1 MIQAI
6 MLLALGFLLATLIF
20 LLLAPAVW
28 RRAARLATKRLKSSL
43 PISLTDFH
51 AEKDQ
56 LRADHAIQ
64 IRGFEVNLELA
75 KEKTAQQMVEI
86 GRQRAENM
94 TLTAQIRELRS
105 ALSERK
111 SLISVMEQTLNAN
124 VPRMKERVESEL
136 GAKLAFSDQVNAL
149 EGELKKTTHQ
159 LEETDRDLKLRE
171 AEIHKLRQLRSAAPQ
186 AGAAIF
192 SFKRAQK
199 ERDVQSGSP
208 EKEVDL
214 AALNLVEGEKAAI
227 AVQALQRENG
237 QLRDVISKTKA
248 QLAFSKSFE
257 AKEVPALRQEMRQLG
272 TDIMRAATV
281 PQKAN
286 LTASPAPAPA
296 QKSKPV
302 IDVNAGLRGAPASLS
317 VKPVLNGKLTSSDL
331 QRAKKSLADRL
342 KNVTKAVREAD
353 A

>member
-94 TLTAQIRELRS
+94 TLTGRIRELRS

-124 VPRMKERVESEL
+124 VPRMKERVKSEL
-136 GAKLAFSDQVNAL
+136 GARLQLSDQVNAL
-149 EGELKKTTHQ
+149 EGSLKKTTHQ
-159 LEETDRDLKLRE
+159 LEETDRDLRLRE
-171 AEIHKLRQLRSAAPQ
+171 AEIHKLRQLRSAAPKG
-186 AGAAIF
+186 GAAIF

-199 ERDVQSGSP
+199 ERDIEISGAEP
-208 EKEVDL
+208 AVDL
-214 AALNLVEGEKAAI
+214 AALDLVEGDKAAH
-227 AVQALQRENG
+227 AVQALQRENV
-237 QLRDVISKTKA
+237 QLRNVISKTKA
-248 QLAFSKSFE
+248 QLALSKSFE

-272 TDIMRAATV
+272 TDILRAADV
-281 PQKAN
+281 PQSTAAAAR
-286 LTASPAPAPA
+286 LTT
-296 QKSKPV
+296 QKSEPV
-302 IDVNAGLRGAPASLS
+302 VDVNAGLRGTPASITG
-317 VKPVLNGKLTSSDL
+317 KPVLNGKLTSTDL
-331 QRAKKSLADRL
+331 KRAKKSLAERL
-342 KNVTKAVREAD
+342 KNVTKPSVRESD